1 MRVVTI
7 DGGFRGLGD
16 VSSRARMAAVADFT
30 RRISVFDDTW
40 ERFSVFR
47 QRGELSAA
55 DEATV
60 TAAYA
65 RIVDRVN
72 EHMAAADAISGEA
85 SLTFWRDQSAQI
97 LSAATAWVQRARF
110 VMGEEATNRGLRIF
124 LLAAASITVLGGGMY
139 VFYRATKKPRRRRR

>member
-7 DGGFRGLGD
+7 DGGFRGLGAISS
-16 VSSRARMAAVADFT
+16 SSRNAALDDFT

-47 QRGELSAA
+47 QQGQLSAG
-55 DEATV
+55 DEATL
-60 TAAYA
+60 TAEYA

-72 EHMAAADAISGEA
+72 AHTATMEIVASPAMLDVWRTESAAI
-85 SLTFWRDQSAQI
+85 LRD
-97 LSAATAWVQRARF
+97 ATAWTRRARY

-124 LLAAASITVLGGGMY
+124 LIAAASITVLGGGMY
-139 VFYRATKKPRRRRR
+139 VIYRATKRPRRGRR